1 MANTEKCLYLIDGS
15 GFIFRAYYGIRAPM
29 TATDGTPTNAAYG
42 FTRLLI
48 NLLRDREPSNVA
60 VVFDPPGPTFRN
72 DIFSEYKA
80 NRSEPP
86 DDLKPQFSLCRQAVV
101 AFGIPAVEKAGYEA
115 DDVIGTL
122 AKRWVDADPDRS
134 CVIVTADK
142 DMMQLVTDRVTMW
155 DGKEKETD
163 VDGVLTKF
171 GVAPDTVAAL
181 LGLAGDSSDNIPGV
195 PGIGPKTAA
204 TLLQT
209 HGDLESLLEAAGSI
223 KGKRGENLR
232 EFADQARLSEVLA
245 TIKTNVPIEVSDD
258 ALQKGTPDPDVLG
271 DFLRRL
277 NFKRMIAEFGLE
289 NRAVKKTQV
298 DRHEYRTIV
307 ALDELRSVIDQI
319 RDAGVLS
326 FDLETTSLSTLDAD
340 IVGIALAWAPNEAAY
355 VPIGHTGTAAQ
366 LSLSDVSAAIGPLLV
381 DPDLPKIAQN
391 IKYEIKVLEKTLG
404 LKIKGI
410 QSDTMLAAYLLDPG
424 RRQFGLDELSMDHLG
439 HKMITFTEVTGE
451 KSPADGAFASVP
463 LDAAT
468 EYAAEDADIT
478 LRLAQELMP
487 KVANEG
493 LDTLLTTVEIP
504 LINVIAKMETA
515 GILVDGAML
524 GQQSS
529 EFSGRLT
536 ALRETI
542 HDLAEGPFNI
552 DSPKQLAEVLFD
564 RLGLPAEKKTK
575 TGFSTDQSVLGTL
588 AALHPLPEK
597 VLEYRHLTKLKNTY
611 LDTLPKMIH
620 PRTGRLHT
628 SFHQAVAA
636 TGRLSSSEPNLQNI
650 PIRTEE
656 GRAIRRAFIAPHGHK
671 LVSADYSQI
680 ELRLLAHY
688 SEDPGLIG
696 SFRDKADI
704 HRRTAAQ
711 VFGVMEAAVTAE
723 QRRQAKAVNFGL
735 MYGMS
740 AFRLSNELKIPQKAA
755 RGIIRNYFA
764 QYSGVRAYFEKA
776 VDDARMNQKATTIL
790 GRTRTLAHI
799 NSQSFNLK
807 QQSERLAINTPIQG
821 SAADMLKLAMIRLD
835 NALTAQSLRTRML
848 LTVHDE
854 LVLEVPDEEVDVAT
868 ALIRSTMETVLDLR
882 VPLVVDLGVGD
893 NWAEIH

>member
-42 FTRLLI
+42 FTRLLM
-48 NLLRDREPSNVA
+48 NLIRDRDPRNIA

-72 DIFSEYKA
+72 DIFPEYKA

-101 AFGIPAVEKAGYEA
+101 AFGIPAVEKSGFEA

-122 AKRWVDADPDRS
+122 ANRWVADDAERT

-142 DMMQLVTDRVTMW
+142 DMMQLVSDRVTMW

-163 VDGVLTKF
+163 IAGVHAKF
-171 GVAPDTVAAL
+171 GVGPETVAAL

-209 HGDLESLLEAAGSI
+209 YGDMDALLGAADNI

-232 EFADQARLSEVLA
+232 DFAEQARLSEVLA
-245 TIKTNVPIEVSDD
+245 TIKTDVPIEVEDT
-258 ALQKGTPDPDVLG
+258 ALKRGEPDPDKLG
-271 DFLRRL
+271 DFLRAL

-289 NRAVKKTQV
+289 DRAITKTQV
-298 DRHEYRTIV
+298 DRKRYKTILNGD
-307 ALDELRSVIDQI
+307 ALRAATQQI
-319 RDAGVLS
+319 RNAGILA

-340 IVGIALAWAPNEAAY
+340 IVGIAMAWAPNEAVY
-355 VPIGHTGTAAQ
+355 VPVGHSCPETQ
-366 LSLSDVSAAIGPLLV
+366 LSLQEVSDIIGPLLT
-381 DPDLPKIAQN
+381 DQDLPKIAQN
-391 IKYEIKVLEKTLG
+391 IKYEIKVLERTLG
-404 LKIKGI
+404 LQINGVET
-410 QSDTMLAAYLLDPG
+410 DTMIAAYLLDPG

-439 HKMITFTEVTGE
+439 HKMITFAEVTGE
-451 KSPADGAFASVP
+451 KSPGDGAFVAVP

-478 LRLAQELMP
+478 LRLAQDLMP
-487 KVANEG
+487 KIVKGG
-493 LDTLLTTVEIP
+493 LESLLSSVEIP

-524 GQQSS
+524 KQQSS
-529 EFSGRLT
+529 EFSVRLAHLT
-536 ALRETI
+536 ESI

-552 DSPKQLAEVLFD
+552 DSPKQLAEILFE

-575 TGFSTDQSVLGTL
+575 TGYSTDQTVLGNL

-611 LDTLPKMIH
+611 LDTLPQMIH
-620 PRTGRLHT
+620 PKTGRLHT

-650 PIRTEE
+650 PIRTAE
-656 GRAIRRAFIAPHGHK
+656 GRAIRQAFVAPAGHK
-671 LVSADYSQI
+671 LISADYSQI

-696 SFRDKADI
+696 SFQDKADI

-711 VFGVMEAAVTAE
+711 VFGVDEAAVTSE

-740 AFRLSNELKIPQKAA
+740 AFRLSNELKIPQKVA
-755 RGIIRNYFA
+755 RGIIRKYFA

-776 VDDARMNQKATTIL
+776 VDDARISQKATTIL
-790 GRTRTLAHI
+790 GRTRTLGHI

-835 NALTAQSLRTRML
+835 KALTERSLRTRML

-854 LVLEVPDEEVDVAT
+854 LVLEVPDEEVEMA
-868 ALIRSTMETVLDLR
+868 APLIQETMESVLDLR
-882 VPLVVDLGVGD
+882 VPLVVELGIGE